1 MIKKGT
7 ALCFA
12 TFILAGCGKDH
23 TQGKFNRNEKC
34 SSEYLEFLKKDCSDP
49 VKKWIDYNKSLL
61 LWLKIWEVSE
71 IIEPYQGC
79 KNTRNIEAKY
89 KEITERS
96 SAKFFGGEPLLL
108 ELEDIEKKFNDHWE
122 KNSSIFTKQLSE
134 YIQLTSKVSLD
145 VSEDVKNFVKNFKE
159 QVDSFLSN
167 IKGKITTIRFQF
179 VPVEKKDDLIK
190 KIDGILD
197 DFKNFCELG
206 NFDKDSEIDFDKL
219 IKDSNYQETAL
230 GNKIDNIFADVKEC
244 FIEMISRK
252 IDNCPEDLKTFLGG
266 MKDDIVE
273 DEFEKLK
280 DYEYLTSDDIA
291 SLIRD
296 VNLSKL
302 ALGSFNILKQM
313 QKVLGFEVDWVDAQ
327 GLKLKSD
334 SQEIYLNKN
343 TCGVVETKKFGDC
356 EMIMKVSDNLH
367 VLADL
372 VKYIENCNVFKKEQ
386 LQDANSAN
394 GQQDKENK
402 NEFVYDAQGNL
413 ILNTEESVEF
423 DNKSIGGSKVNLFI
437 EGCYRM
443 ACSRKSS
450 TGSKQE

>member
-23 TQGKFNRNEKC
+23 TQGQFNRNEKC
-34 SSEYLEFLKKDCSDP
+34 SAEYLEFLKKDCSDL
-49 VKKWIDYNKSLL
+49 VKKWIDDNKSLL
-61 LWLKIWEVSE
+61 LGLKIWEVSA
-71 IIEPYQGC
+71 IIEPYKDC

-89 KEITERS
+89 KEITERY
-96 SAKFFGGEPLLL
+96 SAEFFGGEPLLL
-108 ELEDIEKKFNDHWE
+108 KLEDIEKKFNDHWE
-122 KNSSIFTKQLSE
+122 KNSSIFTVKLSE
-134 YIQLTSKVSLD
+134 YIQLASKVSLD
-145 VSEDVKNFVKNFKE
+145 VSEDVKDFVKNFKE
-159 QVDSFLSN
+159 QVDIFLCD
-167 IKGKITTIRFQF
+167 IKGQITSIRFQF

-206 NFDKDSEIDFDKL
+206 NFDKDSKIDFDQL

-230 GNKIDNIFADVKEC
+230 DGKIDNISADVKKC

-266 MKDDIVE
+266 MKDEIVE
-273 DEFEKLK
+273 DEFEKWE

-313 QKVLGFEVDWVDAQ
+313 QKVLGFEVDWIDEQ
-327 GLKLKSD
+327 KGLKLKSD
-334 SQEIYLNKN
+334 LQEIFLNKDI
-343 TCGVVETKKFGDC
+343 CGVVETKTFDGC
-356 EMIMKVSDNLH
+356 AMIMQVSDNLH

-372 VKYIENCNVFKKEQ
+372 VKYIEECNVLKKEQ
-386 LQDANSAN
+386 VNSVN

-402 NEFVYDAQGNL
+402 NEFVYDEKGNL
-413 ILNTEESVEF
+413 ILNTEESVKF
-423 DNKSIGGSKVNLFI
+423 DNKSIGESNVNLFI
-437 EGCYRM
+437 EGCYRR

-450 TGSKQE
+450 TGSKQK

>member
-79 KNTRNIEAKY
+79 KNTRKIEAKY
-89 KEITERS
+89 KEITERY
-96 SAKFFGGEPLLL
+96 SAEFFGGEPLLL
-108 ELEDIEKKFNDHWE
+108 KLEDIEKKFNDHWE

-197 DFKNFCELG
+197 DFKNFCALG

-252 IDNCPEDLKTFLGG
+252 FDKCPEDLKIFLGG
-266 MKDDIVE
+266 MEEEIVE
-273 DEFEKLK
+273 DEFEKWE

-423 DNKSIGGSKVNLFI
+423 DNKSIGGSNVNLFI
-437 EGCYRM
+437 EGCYRR
-443 ACSRKSS
+443 ACSRKAS
-450 TGSKQE
+450 TDSKQ

>member
-89 KEITERS
+89 KEITERY
-96 SAKFFGGEPLLL
+96 SAEFFGGEPLLL
-108 ELEDIEKKFNDHWE
+108 KLEDIEKKFNDHWE

-159 QVDSFLSN
+159 QVDSFLSK
-167 IKGKITTIRFQF
+167 ITGKITTIRFQF

-206 NFDKDSEIDFDKL
+206 NFDKNSEIDFDQL
-219 IKDSNYQETAL
+219 IKDSNYQESAL
-230 GNKIDNIFADVKEC
+230 GKKLDNISADVKEC

-252 IDNCPEDLKTFLGG
+252 FDKCPEDLKIFLGG
-266 MKDDIVE
+266 MEEEIVE
-273 DEFEKLK
+273 DEFEKWE
-280 DYEYLTSDDIA
+280 DYEYLTTDDIA

-296 VNLSKL
+296 VNLFKL

-327 GLKLKSD
+327 GLRLKSD

-343 TCGVVETKKFGDC
+343 TCGVVETKTFAGY
-356 EMIMKVSDNLH
+356 EMIMQVSDNLH

-386 LQDANSAN
+386 VNSVK
-394 GQQDKENK
+394 GQQDTENK
-402 NEFVYDAQGNL
+402 NEFVYDTKGNL
-413 ILNTEESVEF
+413 ILNTGESVKF
-423 DNKSIGGSKVNLFI
+423 NNKSIGGSNVNLFI
-437 EGCYRM
+437 EGCYRR
-443 ACSRKSS
+443 ACSRKAS
-450 TGSKQE
+450 TNSKQK